1 MTPNDTEQLTRLI
14 RQRHA
19 DLVGLRDLGRKQ
31 LELIDAG
38 QMGPLLTLL
47 AGKQRVLVDLQATE
61 RALDP
66 FRQQDPAARSWPS
79 AAERQQC
86 ARLAA
91 DCESLLAEIVA
102 QDRQAEARMVRRRDE
117 TVQSLEHVHAA
128 GAARRLCLRSGYGAR
143 HLDLSSES

>member
-1 MTPNDTEQLTRLI
+1 MIPNDTEQLTRLI

-61 RALDP
+61 TLDP

-128 GAARRLCLRSGYGAR
+128 GAVRGAYA
-143 HLDLSSES
+143 SEAVAAQTS